1 MYQRKCRANREERL
15 NIKFMTG
22 CFTARWFLPH
32 NTSLPM
38 AGELELDLPE
48 GPFQPN
54 PFCDNIWVKLYNF
67 HYWQFLVVPLMLELA
82 VNTSQPPTR
91 NKWEVMPLGTQKYL
105 TSENTLFVTQNFY
118 CWVLKVPPDSP
129 SNSYRPPLEPCHVF
143 KIYFL
148 AHFIPCNSLLVWC
161 CCLQGHF
168 SIWITPASRFCTL
181 DWQWEMQIS
190 YCRVHA
196 EEKVTNSWLNYH
208 HLHLFILFCQ

>member
-22 CFTARWFLPH
+22 CFTACWFLPH

-38 AGELELDLPE
+38 AGELGLDLPE

-67 HYWQFLVVPLMLELA
+67 HYWQFLVVPLVLELA

-105 TSENTLFVTQNFY
+105 TSENTHFVTQNFY

-143 KIYFL
+143 KIHFL
-148 AHFIPCNSLLVWC
+148 AHFIPVTPFWC
-161 CCLQGHF
+161 DAVASKAILAFKSHLQAGSAPWNGNGKCKF
-168 SIWITPASRFCTL
+168 LTAESTQKRR
-181 DWQWEMQIS
+181 WQIPG
-190 YCRVHA
+190 
-196 EEKVTNSWLNYH
+196 
-208 HLHLFILFCQ
+208 